1 MPFDIFCMIVLI
13 FAILYTLVQDLA
25 DARPASAPRRS
36 PGENDA
42 MSDLAIGGVGF
53 WRALPADRAAGSDRR
68 GDDRGR
74 DGRLRLDRRRRAAAQ
89 LSQDRDVLAVF
100 SSFDFSVIPLFL
112 MMGNFAN
119 RAGVTPALF
128 RAASAFIGHFR
139 GGLAMAAIGGCAAFG
154 TISGSSLATAAM
166 MGQVSLPELRRYK
179 YSPSFAT
186 GALAAGGTL
195 GALIPPSIP
204 LIIYAIMVEG
214 NIVQLFQAAFIPGIL
229 AAIGYL
235 IVISIVVRIR
245 PAAGP
250 AGARASASERWAAL
264 RDVWTVGL
272 IFVVVMGGIYS
283 GAFTPT
289 EGAGIGAVG
298 MFLIAVFHGR
308 MRWQG
313 FVETLLETAQT
324 SAMIF
329 LILLGAGVLN
339 AFLGF
344 SQLPNWTADLFQ
356 NSGLPPYLI
365 VVGMIVLYLFLGC
378 VMDSLAMILITIP
391 IFWPIIAALDFGLP
405 TDDVKLWFGIIT
417 LMVVEIGLIT
427 PPVGLNVFVINSLA
441 RDVPM
446 IDTFRGVVPFLMS
459 DMVRLT
465 LVVAF
470 PMMSLFLPHWLAR

>member
-1 MPFDIFCMIVLI
+1 
-13 FAILYTLVQDLA
+13 
-25 DARPASAPRRS
+25 
-36 PGENDA
+36 
-42 MSDLAIGGVGF
+42 MSDLAIGGIGFASLFLLIALRVPIGVAMIAVGMVGYAAIAGITPLLSF
-53 WRALPADRAAGSDRR
+53 LKTETYWR
-68 GDDRGR
+68 
-74 DGRLRLDRRRRAAAQ
+74 
-89 LSQDRDVLAVF
+89 F

-119 RAGVTPALF
+119 RAGVTTALF

-179 YSPSFAT
+179 YRASFAT
-186 GALAAGGTL
+186 GCLAAGGTL

-214 NIVQLFQAAFIPGIL
+214 NIVQLFQAAAVPGIL
-229 AAIGYL
+229 AAIFYCV
-235 IVISIVVRIR
+235 VIGIVVRSD

-250 AGARASASERWAAL
+250 AATRISTKEKLLAL
-264 RDVWTVGL
+264 RDVWTVVAV
-272 IFVVVMGGIYS
+272 FAVVMGGIYS

-298 MFLIAVFHGR
+298 MGLIAAFYGG
-308 MRWQG
+308 MRLKG
-313 FVETLLETAQT
+313 FIDTMLETAST

-329 LILLGAGVLN
+329 VILLGAGVLN

-344 SQLPNWTADLFQ
+344 SQLPNWTAELFQ
-356 NSGLPPYLI
+356 NSGLSPYLI
-365 VVGMIVLYLFLGC
+365 LLGMIILYLFLGC

-391 IFWPIIAALDFGLP
+391 IFWPIIAAQDFGFP
-405 TDDVKLWFGIIT
+405 VDDVKLWYGIII

-441 RDVPM
+441 KDVPM
-446 IDTFRGVVPFLMS
+446 IDTFRGVMPFLAADTIRLALVVLVPF
-459 DMVRLT
+459 VT
-465 LVVAF
+465 LY
-470 PMMSLFLPHWLAR
+470 LPHVIGG

>member
-1 MPFDIFCMIVLI
+1 
-13 FAILYTLVQDLA
+13 
-25 DARPASAPRRS
+25 
-36 PGENDA
+36 

-53 WRALPADRAAGSDRR
+53 ASLFLLIALRVPIGVAMIAVGMVGYAAIAGITPLLSFLKTETYWR
-68 GDDRGR
+68 
-74 DGRLRLDRRRRAAAQ
+74 
-89 LSQDRDVLAVF
+89 F

-119 RAGVTPALF
+119 RAGVTTALF

-179 YSPSFAT
+179 YRASFAT
-186 GALAAGGTL
+186 GCLAAGGTL

-214 NIVQLFQAAFIPGIL
+214 NIVQLFQAAAVPGIL
-229 AAIGYL
+229 AAIFYCV
-235 IVISIVVRIR
+235 VIGIVVRSD

-250 AGARASASERWAAL
+250 AATRISTKEKLLAL
-264 RDVWTVGL
+264 RDVWTVVAV
-272 IFVVVMGGIYS
+272 FAVVMGGIYS

-298 MFLIAVFHGR
+298 MGLIAAFYGG
-308 MRWQG
+308 MRLKG
-313 FVETLLETAQT
+313 FIDTMLETAST

-329 LILLGAGVLN
+329 VILLGAGVLN

-344 SQLPNWTADLFQ
+344 SQLPNWTAELFQ
-356 NSGLPPYLI
+356 NSGLSPYLI
-365 VVGMIVLYLFLGC
+365 LLGMIILYLFLGC

-391 IFWPIIAALDFGLP
+391 IFWPIIAAQDFGFP
-405 TDDVKLWFGIIT
+405 VDDVKLWYGIII

-441 RDVPM
+441 KDVPM
-446 IDTFRGVVPFLMS
+446 IDTFRGVMPFLAADTIRLALVVLVPF
-459 DMVRLT
+459 VT
-465 LVVAF
+465 LY
-470 PMMSLFLPHWLAR
+470 LPHVIGG

>member
-1 MPFDIFCMIVLI
+1 
-13 FAILYTLVQDLA
+13 
-25 DARPASAPRRS
+25 
-36 PGENDA
+36 

-53 WRALPADRAAGSDRR
+53 GVLFLLIALRVPIGVAM
-68 GDDRGR
+68 
-74 DGRLRLDRRRRAAAQ
+74 
-89 LSQDRDVLAVF
+89 LAVGITGFGIIAGFASLLSFLKTEAYWRF

-119 RAGVTPALF
+119 RAGVTQALF
-128 RAASAFIGHFR
+128 RAAAAFIGHFR

-179 YSPSFAT
+179 YLPSFAT
-186 GALAAGGTL
+186 GCLAAGGTL

-214 NIVQLFQAAFIPGIL
+214 NIVQLFQAAAVPGVL
-229 AAIGYL
+229 AAIFYI
-235 IVISIVVRIR
+235 IVISIVVRIN

-250 AGARASASERWAAL
+250 AGARASARERLLAL
-264 RDVWTVGL
+264 RDVWTVIL
-272 IFVVVMGGIYS
+272 IFAVVMGGIYS

-289 EGAGIGAVG
+289 EGAGIGAMG
-298 MFLIAVFHGR
+298 MALIAVFYGG
-308 MRWQG
+308 MRLKG
-313 FVETLLETAQT
+313 FIATMYETALT

-329 LILLGAGVLN
+329 VILLGAGALN

-344 SQLPNWTADLFQ
+344 SQLPTWTAELFQ
-356 NSGLPPYLI
+356 NSGLPPYL
-365 VVGMIVLYLFLGC
+365 VVAGMIVLYLFLGC
-378 VMDSLAMILITIP
+378 IMDSLAMILITIP
-391 IFWPIIAALDFGLP
+391 IFWPIIAALDFGMP
-405 TDDVKLWFGIIT
+405 VDDVKLWFGIIT

-446 IDTFRGVVPFLMS
+446 IDTFRGVVPFLMA
-459 DMVRLT
+459 DMVRLA
-465 LVVAF
+465 LVVLLPA
-470 PMMSLFLPHWLAR
+470 MSLILPHWLGK

>member
-1 MPFDIFCMIVLI
+1 
-13 FAILYTLVQDLA
+13 
-25 DARPASAPRRS
+25 
-36 PGENDA
+36 
-42 MSDLAIGGVGF
+42 MSDLAIGGMGFGALFLLIALRVPIGVAMIAVGMVGYAAIAGIVPLLSF
-53 WRALPADRAAGSDRR
+53 LKTETYWR
-68 GDDRGR
+68 
-74 DGRLRLDRRRRAAAQ
+74 
-89 LSQDRDVLAVF
+89 F

-119 RAGVTPALF
+119 RAGVTTALF

-166 MGQVSLPELRRYK
+166 MGQVSLPQLRRYK
-179 YSPSFAT
+179 YSASFAT

-204 LIIYAIMVEG
+204 LIVYAIMVEG
-214 NIVQLFQAAFIPGIL
+214 NIVQLFQAAFVPGIL

-235 IVISIVVRIR
+235 IVISIVVRID

-250 AGARASASERWAAL
+250 AAEQATSAERWSAL
-264 RDVWTVGL
+264 RDVWTVVL
-272 IFVVVMGGIYS
+272 VFVVVMGGIYS

-298 MFLIAVFHGR
+298 MFLIAVFYGG

-313 FVETLLETAQT
+313 FIDTLLETAQT

-329 LILLGAGVLN
+329 VILLGAGMLN

-344 SQLPNWTADLFQ
+344 SQLPNWTVELFQ

-365 VVGMIVLYLFLGC
+365 VAGMIVLYLFLGC

-391 IFWPIIAALDFGLP
+391 IFWPIIAALEFGLP
-405 TDDVKLWFGIIT
+405 VDDVKLWFGIIT
-417 LMVVEIGLIT
+417 LW
-427 PPVGLNVFVINSLA
+427 S
-441 RDVPM
+441 
-446 IDTFRGVVPFLMS
+446 S
-459 DMVRLT
+459 RLG
-465 LVVAF
+465 
-470 PMMSLFLPHWLAR
+470 

>member
-1 MPFDIFCMIVLI
+1 V
-13 FAILYTLVQDLA
+13 
-25 DARPASAPRRS
+25 
-36 PGENDA
+36 
-42 MSDLAIGGVGF
+42 SDLAIGGVGF
-53 WRALPADRAAGSDRR
+53 LSLFLLIALRVPIGIAMIVVGLVGYTTIAGWVPLLSFLKTEAYWR
-68 GDDRGR
+68 
-74 DGRLRLDRRRRAAAQ
+74 
-89 LSQDRDVLAVF
+89 F

-119 RAGVTPALF
+119 RAGVTTALF

-214 NIVQLFQAAFIPGIL
+214 NIVQLFQAAFAPGIL
-229 AAIGYL
+229 AAIFYC
-235 IVISIVVRIR
+235 IVIGIVVRIN

-250 AGARASASERWAAL
+250 AGPRADRKEKLLAL
-264 RDVWTVGL
+264 RDVWTVIL
-272 IFVVVMGGIYS
+272 VFAVVMGGIYT

-298 MFLIAVFHGR
+298 MALIAFFYGGMR
-308 MRWQG
+308 MTG
-313 FVETLLETAQT
+313 FVETMYETALT

-329 LILLGAGVLN
+329 VILLGAGVLN

-344 SQLPNWTADLFQ
+344 SQLPNFVAELFQ
-356 NSGLPPYLI
+356 NAGLPPLLI
-365 VVGMIVLYLFLGC
+365 VLGMIILYLFLGC
-378 VMDSLAMILITIP
+378 IMDSLAMILITIP
-391 IFWPIIAALDFGLP
+391 IFWPIIAGLDFGLP
-405 TDDVKLWFGIIT
+405 IDDVKLWYGIII

-441 RDVPM
+441 KDVPM
-446 IDTFRGVVPFLMS
+446 IDTFRGVMPFLAA
-459 DMVRLT
+459 DVVRLS
-465 LVVAF
+465 LVVLI
-470 PMMSLFLPHWLAR
+470 PTMSLLLPHWIGG

>member
-1 MPFDIFCMIVLI
+1 
-13 FAILYTLVQDLA
+13 
-25 DARPASAPRRS
+25 
-36 PGENDA
+36 

-53 WRALPADRAAGSDRR
+53 AVLFLLIALRVPIGVSMVAVGLVGYASIAGIVPLMSFLKTEAYWR
-68 GDDRGR
+68 
-74 DGRLRLDRRRRAAAQ
+74 
-89 LSQDRDVLAVF
+89 F

-112 MMGNFAN
+112 MMGNFAT
-119 RAGVTPALF
+119 RAGVTQALF
-128 RAASAFIGHFR
+128 RAAAAFIGHFR

-179 YSPSFAT
+179 YRGSFAT
-186 GALAAGGTL
+186 GCLAAGGTL

-214 NIVQLFQAAFIPGIL
+214 NIVHLFQAAAVPGVL
-229 AAIGYL
+229 AAIFYC
-235 IVISIVVRIR
+235 IVIAIVVRLD
-245 PAAGP
+245 PSAGP
-250 AGARASASERWAAL
+250 AAPRVGLKAKLAAL
-264 RDVWTVGL
+264 GGVWTVL
-272 IFVVVMGGIYS
+272 LVFAVVMGGIYA

-298 MFLIAVFHGR
+298 MALIAFFHGG

-313 FVETLLETAQT
+313 FLDTMLETAQT

-329 LILLGAGVLN
+329 VILLGAGVLN

-344 SQLPNWTADLFQ
+344 SQLPAFTAGLFQ
-356 NSGLPPYLI
+356 NAGLPPLVIILGMIILYLI
-365 VVGMIVLYLFLGC
+365 LGC
-378 VMDSLAMILITIP
+378 LMDSLAMILITIP
-391 IFWPIIAALDFGLP
+391 IFWPIVAGLDFGIP
-405 TDDVKLWFGIIT
+405 VEDVKLWYGIII

-446 IDTFRGVVPFLMS
+446 IETFRGVVPFLMA
-459 DMVRLT
+459 DMVRLS
-465 LVVAF
+465 LVVLV
-470 PMMSLFLPHWLAR
+470 PVVSLFLPKLFDG

>member
-1 MPFDIFCMIVLI
+1 VSDLTIGGLGFVSLFVLIALRVPIGVAMIVVGLVG
-13 FAILYTLVQDLA
+13 YTTIAGWIPLLSFLKTEA
-25 DARPASAPRRS
+25 Y
-36 PGENDA
+36 
-42 MSDLAIGGVGF
+42 
-53 WRALPADRAAGSDRR
+53 WR
-68 GDDRGR
+68 
-74 DGRLRLDRRRRAAAQ
+74 
-89 LSQDRDVLAVF
+89 F

-119 RAGVTPALF
+119 RAGVTTALF

-214 NIVQLFQAAFIPGIL
+214 NIVQLFQAAFAPGIL
-229 AAIGYL
+229 AAIFYC
-235 IVISIVVRIR
+235 IVIGIVVRIN

-250 AGARASASERWAAL
+250 AGPKADRKEKLLAL
-264 RDVWTVGL
+264 RDVWTVIL
-272 IFVVVMGGIYS
+272 VFAVVMGGIYS

-298 MFLIAVFHGR
+298 MALIAFFYGGMR
-308 MRWQG
+308 MSG
-313 FVETLLETAQT
+313 FVETMYETAMT

-329 LILLGAGVLN
+329 VILLGAGVLN

-344 SQLPNWTADLFQ
+344 SQLPNFVAQLFQ
-356 NSGLPPYLI
+356 NAGLPPLLI
-365 VVGMIVLYLFLGC
+365 VLGMIILYLFLGC
-378 VMDSLAMILITIP
+378 IMDSLAMILITIP
-391 IFWPIIAALDFGLP
+391 IFWPIIAALDFGMP
-405 TDDVKLWFGIIT
+405 VDDVKLWYGIII

-441 RDVPM
+441 KDVPM
-446 IDTFRGVVPFLMS
+446 IDTFRGVMPFLAA
-459 DMVRLT
+459 DIVRLT
-465 LVVAF
+465 LVVLI
-470 PMMSLFLPHWLAR
+470 PTMSLLLPHWIGG